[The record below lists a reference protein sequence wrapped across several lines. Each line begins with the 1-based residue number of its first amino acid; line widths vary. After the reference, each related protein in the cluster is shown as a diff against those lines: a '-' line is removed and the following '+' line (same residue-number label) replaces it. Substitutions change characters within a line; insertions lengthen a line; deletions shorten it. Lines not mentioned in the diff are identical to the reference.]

1 MVALRRDDGDTP
13 FGPGKNREAKAPRP
27 SVEARVAAA
36 ALRLQQAG
44 ELNAA
49 EALLMLVAGDAAPPA
64 AELMLVAGDAAP
76 PAAEQNEL
84 GDPRAGGG
92 KWHADAKR
100 LRVDGLSVREIA
112 DRIGRSASAIYWV
125 LDENGEWQE
134 TRQDVNPPRS
144 RRAAHYERC
153 HDETVVHSKH
163 EIRAVLPPHE
173 VKMAAIKSFAAGE
186 ITAAELSLILR
197 TYDSLRPPKGERP

>member
-1 MVALRRDDGDTP
+1 MVALGRDGGDTP
-13 FGPGKNREAKAPRP
+13 LGPGRNGEAKAPRP

-44 ELNAA
+44 ELSAA
-49 EALLMLVAGDAAPPA
+49 EALLR
-64 AELMLVAGDAAP
+64 LVAGDAAP
-76 PAAEQNEL
+76 PAAEQSEL
-84 GDPRAGGG
+84 GGPRAGDG

-100 LRVDGLSVREIA
+100 LRVDGPSVKEIA
-112 DRIGRSASAIYWV
+112 DRIGRSAWV
-125 LDENGEWQE
+125 LHEDEESQE
-134 TRQDVNPPRS
+134 TRQGGKPPLS
-144 RRAAHYERC
+144 RRAAYYERR

-197 TYDSLRPPKGERP
+197 TYESARAPKDDPL